1 MNSRDGSVIMG
12 KSGRGQVIIDP
23 SDSAQNRAYI
33 YSSNYWNNYNYDGK
47 PSSYSTSNMSGQG
60 MLIILS
66 DAYIHL
72 ANNTGKIYSG
82 SHNELISN
90 NIGFYLSHDGFS
102 LLILQE

>member
-60 MLIILS
+60 MLISLS

-82 SHNELISN
+82 NHNELI
-90 NIGFYLSHDGFS
+90 
-102 LLILQE
+102 LII

>member
-1 MNSRDGSVIMG
+1 
-12 KSGRGQVIIDP
+12 
-23 SDSAQNRAYI
+23 
-33 YSSNYWNNYNYDGK
+33 
-47 PSSYSTSNMSGQG
+47 
-60 MLIILS
+60 MLISLS

-102 LLILQE
+102 LLVLQEENLFEIQVVIKLFVLEVIIN